1 MFFFS
6 KSLFTAVVV
15 AASLAM
21 NAHAHAIVTPALGV
35 TGTAARS
42 DVTRPSTASPCGAGV
57 NVAADFNTA
66 TAVAA
71 NGETFSAT
79 ITNFN
84 AYVSSA
90 ISHVPY

>member
-1 MFFFS
+1 MLFS
-6 KSLFTAVVV
+6 IASSAAFTLI
-15 AASLAM
+15 LALQ
-21 NAHAHAIVTPALGV
+21 AQGHAIVTPALGV

-90 ISHVPY
+90 VPHVPY